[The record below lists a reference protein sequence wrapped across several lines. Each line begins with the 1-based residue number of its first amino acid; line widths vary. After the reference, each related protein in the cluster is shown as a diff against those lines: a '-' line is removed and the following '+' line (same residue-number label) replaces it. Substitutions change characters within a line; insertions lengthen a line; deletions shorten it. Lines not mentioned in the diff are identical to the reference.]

1 MTGSNNRLM
10 ALTKE
15 LRVEWD
21 QTKQYWNDAKS
32 NEFERRYLDD
42 LFAAVNQALTNIDTL
57 ERIITKIRNEC
68 E

>member
-57 ERIITKIRNEC
+57 ERIITKIRNDC

>member
-57 ERIITKIRNEC
+57 ERILTKIRNEC